1 VVNAVM
7 LRPLPFAAPSRL
19 VRIWEKNDKLNI
31 QLFSA
36 SVLNYLSW
44 KEQTQ
49 TFAQMGVIGFAS
61 FNLTGKGDPEQ
72 LTGSTITPS
81 MFPLLGLQPTVG
93 RAFQEGDD
101 KPGSPPAI
109 MLSEG
114 LWKRRFGG
122 DTALIGKPVTLNGVA
137 YTVVGIAPPA
147 LAVLTTGDIWVPLII
162 DPGREARLNHVVT
175 AVGLLKPGV
184 TLQQAQ
190 AEMETI
196 SRRVGMQYP
205 EVKDWGIQL
214 MTFHNWFVPSQL
226 RTALLVLLG
235 AVAFVLMIACANVAN
250 LLLSRAA
257 SRQKEIAVRTALGAG
272 RGRLLR
278 QLLTESLLLSLGG
291 GGAGVLAA
299 IWAVHVMETALPAN
313 LLPVS
318 DLSVDSAVLLFA
330 LGITLA
336 TGLLFGMVPAWQTVK
351 TDLNSVLKQGGRGSR
366 GGSRPILRNSLVAG
380 EMAVA
385 TVLLIGAGLL
395 IQSLLHLQKV
405 TLGFQ
410 SEGLLT
416 FQLAPPAAKYPGPRA
431 WAFYKSMLESLR
443 ALPGVRGAA
452 LSSGIPFGAGNYTQT
467 PASPVGK
474 SAMAPGEA
482 IPINWRIA
490 SPDYFRTMGIPLLRG
505 RDFGEQDVPAAP
517 PVMIVSQETAK
528 KLWGTA
534 DPLGRLVRIV
544 GSGREFT
551 VVGVVGDA
559 RMTALDQAPV
569 PAMYF
574 SAATRL
580 WPLMDL
586 VVRTAGK
593 PESATASV
601 RQKVHELDAELPL
614 SNVRTM
620 DQWISNGAAQPRLN
634 TVLLGI
640 FAAVALLIAAIGIY
654 GVLSYSVN
662 QRTREIG
669 LRMALGAQQS
679 SVLRMVVRE
688 GMAMGLAGIGAGLLA
703 ALAVSRAL
711 ATLLFGV
718 EPHDPATFLAVAGTL
733 SAIAL
738 AACYLPAR
746 RAIGVDPAV
755 ALREE

>member
-1 VVNAVM
+1 
-7 LRPLPFAAPSRL
+7 
-19 VRIWEKNDKLNI
+19 
-31 QLFSA
+31 
-36 SVLNYLSW
+36 
-44 KEQTQ
+44 
-49 TFAQMGVIGFAS
+49 
-61 FNLTGKGDPEQ
+61 
-72 LTGSTITPS
+72 
-81 MFPLLGLQPTVG
+81 
-93 RAFQEGDD
+93 
-101 KPGSPPAI
+101 
-109 MLSEG
+109 
-114 LWKRRFGG
+114 
-122 DTALIGKPVTLNGVA
+122 
-137 YTVVGIAPPA
+137 
-147 LAVLTTGDIWVPLII
+147 
-162 DPGREARLNHVVT
+162 
-175 AVGLLKPGV
+175 
-184 TLQQAQ
+184 
-190 AEMETI
+190 
-196 SRRVGMQYP
+196 
-205 EVKDWGIQL
+205 
-214 MTFHNWFVPSQL
+214 
-226 RTALLVLLG
+226 
-235 AVAFVLMIACANVAN
+235 
-250 LLLSRAA
+250 
-257 SRQKEIAVRTALGAG
+257 
-272 RGRLLR
+272 
-278 QLLTESLLLSLGG
+278 
-291 GGAGVLAA
+291 
-299 IWAVHVMETALPAN
+299 
-313 LLPVS
+313 
-318 DLSVDSAVLLFA
+318 
-330 LGITLA
+330 
-336 TGLLFGMVPAWQTVK
+336 
-351 TDLNSVLKQGGRGSR
+351 
-366 GGSRPILRNSLVAG
+366 
-380 EMAVA
+380 
-385 TVLLIGAGLL
+385 
-395 IQSLLHLQKV
+395 
-405 TLGFQ
+405 
-410 SEGLLT
+410 
-416 FQLAPPAAKYPGPRA
+416 
-431 WAFYKSMLESLR
+431 
-443 ALPGVRGAA
+443 
-452 LSSGIPFGAGNYTQT
+452 
-467 PASPVGK
+467 
-474 SAMAPGEA
+474 
-482 IPINWRIA
+482 
-490 SPDYFRTMGIPLLRG
+490 
-505 RDFGEQDVPAAP
+505 
-517 PVMIVSQETAK
+517 MIVSQETAK